1 MIIDAA
7 PAADRRH
14 ADVCIV
20 GGGPAG
26 IALALDLAADKNLQ
40 VCLLESGGTTF
51 EASAQELTRGE
62 VVGTKAPGL
71 HEVLIRALGGSTW
84 SWGGI
89 STPLEPTSF
98 EHRKWVPAAWPIDSA
113 TLEPYLDRALELC
126 GISEEQRADVDRAT
140 AQAAASAAF
149 EGDGVKP
156 ATVYFSRP
164 LRFGVAYREALEQA
178 ENVATHIHSTVTGL
192 EVEDGRLAAVSGVAR
207 DGPFRV
213 EAREYVL
220 ASGGIGNPRL
230 LMLAGLG
237 GATVGR
243 YFMDHPRVVDRFRAR
258 SGNTPLARLVGRGP
272 MGALRFARLTL
283 TDDIQRSEQLLNW
296 HANLSSG
303 YTGQDTQTW
312 VSVRRLAIALRK
324 PWNESPYYQDAG
336 GGPLHMR
343 ASDVGAA
350 LRRPRVAGLAALG
363 AVTQHPRLRRFVEA
377 WSAIEQVP
385 DPENRVELLSTRDRL
400 GVPLVRLH
408 WRIGAAEERTY
419 RRARELML
427 GVFERV
433 EPGISDRPLGTPDP
447 WPVTLVTNWHH
458 LGTTRMSASPSQ
470 GVVDAECQ
478 VHGLANLHVVGG
490 SVFPTSGST
499 SPTVTILQLALRLSQ
514 RLAARCQEQPEVA
527 SPARVRK
534 APRRR
539 AVSGGRSAAGRR
551 PG

>member
-1 MIIDAA
+1 MIIDAG
-7 PAADRRH
+7 PSGDRRH

-26 IALALDLAADKNLQ
+26 ISLALDLAADKNLQ

-51 EASAQELTRGE
+51 EASSQELTRGE
-62 VVGTKAPGL
+62 VIGTRAPGL

-98 EHRKWVPAAWPIDSA
+98 EPRRWVPASWPISSA

-126 GISEEQRADVDRAT
+126 GITAEQRADVDSAT
-140 AQAAASAAF
+140 AEAATSPAF
-149 EGDGVKP
+149 DDDGVKL

-164 LRFGVAYREALEQA
+164 LRFGMAYREALEQTD
-178 ENVATHIHSTVTGL
+178 NVATHIHSTVTGL
-192 EVEDGRLAAVSGVAR
+192 EVEEGRIVAVTGVAH

-220 ASGGIGNPRL
+220 ASGGIGNPKL

-237 GATVGR
+237 GEHAGR
-243 YFMDHPRVVDRFRAR
+243 YFMDHPRVVDRFRVK
-258 SGNTPLARLVGRGP
+258 SGVTPLARLIGRGP

-283 TDDIQRSEQLLNW
+283 TDEIQRSEQLLNW
-296 HANLSSG
+296 HANLESG
-303 YTGQDTQTW
+303 YTGQDTETW
-312 VSVRRLAIALRK
+312 ASVRRLAISLRK

-350 LRRPRVAGLAALG
+350 LRRPHVAGLAALG
-363 AVTQHPRLRRFVEA
+363 TVTRHPRLRRFIDA

-385 DPENRVELLSTRDRL
+385 DPENRVELLSKRDRL

-408 WRIGAAEERTY
+408 WRIGEAEERTY
-419 RRARELML
+419 RRARELMV
-427 GVFERV
+427 GVFERL
-433 EPGISDRPLGTPDP
+433 EPGISDRSLGTPDP

-458 LGTTRMSASPSQ
+458 LGTTRMSADPAQ
-470 GVVDAECQ
+470 GVVDADCQ

-499 SPTVTILQLALRLSQ
+499 SPTVTILQLALRLSR
-514 RLAARCQEQPEVA
+514 RLAERCQQKPEVA
-527 SPARVRK
+527 RPARVRK

-539 AVSGGRSAAGRR
+539 AVSGGRSAAGHP

>member
-1 MIIDAA
+1 VIVDGA
-7 PAADRRH
+7 PAEGHRH

-26 IALALDLAADKNLQ
+26 IALALDLAADHNLR

-51 EASAQELTRGE
+51 ESASQELARGE
-62 VVGTKAPGL
+62 VIGTKAPGL

-98 EHRKWVPAAWPIDSA
+98 EPRMWLPATWPIDSA
-113 TLEPYLDRALELC
+113 TLEPYLDKALELC
-126 GISEEQRADVDRAT
+126 GITPEQRADVDRVT
-140 AQAAASAAF
+140 AEAAKSAAF
-149 EGDGVKP
+149 EEDAVKP

-164 LRFGVAYREALEQA
+164 LRFGMAYREALEHA
-178 ENVATHIHSTVTGL
+178 DNIATHIHSTVTGL
-192 EVEDGRLAAVSGVAR
+192 EVDEGRIVAVTGVAR
-207 DGPFRV
+207 DGAFRV

-220 ASGGIGNPRL
+220 ASGGIGNPKL

-237 GATVGR
+237 GETVGR
-243 YFMDHPRVVDRFRAR
+243 YFMDHPRVVDRFRVR
-258 SGNTPLARLVGRGP
+258 SGDTPLARLVGRGP

-283 TDDIQRSEQLLNW
+283 TDEIQRSEQLLNW
-296 HANLSSG
+296 HANLESG
-303 YTGQDTQTW
+303 YTAQDTETW

-343 ASDVGAA
+343 ASDVSAA
-350 LRRPRVAGLAALG
+350 LRRPHLAGLSALG
-363 AVTQHPRLRRFVEA
+363 AITQHPRLRRFIEA

-385 DPENRVELLSTRDRL
+385 DPENRVELLGQHDRL

-408 WRIGAAEERTY
+408 WRIGAAEEHTY

-427 GVFERV
+427 GVFERL
-433 EPGISDRPLGTPDP
+433 EPGISDRPLGNPDP
-447 WPVTLVTNWHH
+447 WPVTLITNWHH
-458 LGTTRMSASPSQ
+458 LGTTRMSADPAH

-499 SPTVTILQLALRLSQ
+499 SPTVTILQLALRLSR
-514 RLAARCQEQPEVA
+514 RLAERCRQQPEIA
-527 SPARVRK
+527 GPARTRR

-539 AVSGGRSAAGRR
+539 AVSGGRSATVHP